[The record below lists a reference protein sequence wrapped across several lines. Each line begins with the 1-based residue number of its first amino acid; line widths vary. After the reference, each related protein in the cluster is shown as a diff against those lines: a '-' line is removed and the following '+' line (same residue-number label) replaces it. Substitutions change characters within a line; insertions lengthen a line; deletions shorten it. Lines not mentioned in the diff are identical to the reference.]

1 VIAFA
6 DDGIGLAEIDLDE
19 LRERIRNS
27 PAGWAYRSMYILALA
42 ARGQAVE
49 ARRELA
55 SQRAAVGTPT
65 SWPRDTNWL
74 SAAKELSE
82 AAVRLGELELAAEL
96 ETVLEPFADRMV
108 VSARSLFCM
117 GSVSGAL
124 GRLAD
129 LRGDLKLAA
138 ERYARAID
146 QEERAGALV
155 WAAHHRF
162 RLAQALLAGGDD
174 DGRTFMAVVAAE
186 GSSLG
191 LDRLAAEAARQQR
204 RRSPRDSTAPR

>member
-1 VIAFA
+1 MLDVHAPHGPTHGWRDFLVHIAA
-6 DDGIGLAEIDLDE
+6 IAIGVL
-19 LRERIRNS
+19 
-27 PAGWAYRSMYILALA
+27 LALA
-42 ARGQAVE
+42 LEKLAEHLHERRQLSE

-82 AAVRLGELELAAEL
+82 AAVRLGDLELAAEL
-96 ETVLEPFADRMV
+96 ELVLEPFADRMV

-129 LRGDLKLAA
+129 LRGDLKVAA

-155 WAAHHRF
+155 WAAHHRL
-162 RLAQALLAGGDD
+162 RLGQALLAAGDE

-186 GSSLG
+186 GQSLG
-191 LDRLAAEAARQQR
+191 LDRLAAEAARSAR
-204 RRSPRDSTAPR
+204 RPTRTRSGR